1 MEAEGLFKVDDI
13 NSIIKIFAFAI
24 QERFDEI
31 DGICSNNPDNRHS
44 YLPQDSAHDYEYL
57 IRKYRNYMAYDEK

>member
-13 NSIIKIFAFAI
+13 NSIIKLFAFTI

-31 DGICSNNPDNRHS
+31 DGICSNNTDSHP
-44 YLPQDSAHDYEYL
+44 YLNQNSSEDYEYL
-57 IRKYRNYMAYDEK
+57 IRKYRNYMAYEEK